1 LASLAAKFIS
11 VEELNQTNQS
21 KSRVKKWM
29 QRFME
34 KRLSPVKTRENLL
47 SFIEL
52 AEHKNLIGT
61 ESRIMLEGVMKISQM
76 HVADIMIPAPKMDVI
91 DIDMDMDEMLAMI
104 IDIGHSRYPV
114 YENERENIIGVL
126 MTKDVLKW
134 QRAPEINL
142 KVLLR
147 TAIFVPES
155 KNLTD
160 LLREFKK
167 NRNHM
172 AMVVDEFGRI
182 SGLVTFEDL
191 LEEIVGEI
199 QDEFDTD
206 TGEGE
211 IYSLVDKSFR
221 VAGHT
226 DVSKINQEFG
236 VNLTVND
243 EEQFETISGLIAHAM
258 GHVPRKGEHY
268 DTQGLRFEVMHS
280 KSGVVKWYRV
290 KRLGL

>member
-1 LASLAAKFIS
+1 MDKLNKAIKNRRSLSQRLRHS
-11 VEELNQTNQS
+11 VEKLLPT
-21 KSRVKKWM
+21 
-29 QRFME
+29 
-34 KRLSPVKTRENLL
+34 VKTREHLL
-47 SFIEL
+47 DLIGV
-52 AEHKNLIGT
+52 AEQKNLIGT
-61 ESRIMLEGVMKISQM
+61 ESRIMLEGVLKISGM
-76 HVADIMIPAPKMDVI
+76 HVAEIMIPAPKMDML
-91 DIDMDMDEMLAMI
+91 DISMNIDEMMDKI

-114 YENERENIIGVL
+114 YEEDKENIIGVL

-142 KVLLR
+142 RVLLR
-147 TAIFVPES
+147 TAIFVPET

-160 LLREFKK
+160 LLRDFKK

-199 QDEFDTD
+199 EDEFDTD
-206 TGEGE
+206 TDDGE

-226 DVSKINQEFG
+226 DVSKINESFNVQL
-236 VNLTVND
+236 NSD
-243 EEQFETISGLIAHAM
+243 EQQEQFETIGGLIAHLM
-258 GHVPRKGEHY
+258 GHVPGKGEHY
-268 DTQGLRFEVMHS
+268 DIQGLRFEVMHS

-290 KRLGL
+290 KLIGN

>member
-1 LASLAAKFIS
+1 MVKLNKAIKNRRSLSQRLRHS
-11 VEELNQTNQS
+11 VEKLLPT
-21 KSRVKKWM
+21 
-29 QRFME
+29 
-34 KRLSPVKTRENLL
+34 VKTREHLL
-47 SFIEL
+47 DLIGV
-52 AEHKNLIGT
+52 AEQKNLIGT
-61 ESRIMLEGVMKISQM
+61 ESRIMLEGVLKISGM
-76 HVADIMIPAPKMDVI
+76 HVAEIMIPAPKMDML
-91 DIDMDMDEMLAMI
+91 DIDMNIDEMMGKI

-114 YENERENIIGVL
+114 YEEDKENIIGVL

-142 KVLLR
+142 RVLLR
-147 TAIFVPES
+147 TAVFVPET

-160 LLREFKK
+160 LLRDFKK

-199 QDEFDTD
+199 EDEFDTD
-206 TGEGE
+206 TDDGE

-226 DVSKINQEFG
+226 DVSKINESFNVQL
-236 VNLTVND
+236 NND
-243 EEQFETISGLIAHAM
+243 EQQEQFESIGGLIAHLM
-258 GHVPRKGEHY
+258 GHVPGKGEHY
-268 DTQGLRFEVMHS
+268 DIQGLRFEVMHS

-290 KRLGL
+290 KRIGN

>member
-1 LASLAAKFIS
+1 MDKLNKAIKSRRSLSQRLRHS
-11 VEELNQTNQS
+11 VEKLLPT
-21 KSRVKKWM
+21 
-29 QRFME
+29 
-34 KRLSPVKTRENLL
+34 VKTREHLL
-47 SFIEL
+47 DLIGV
-52 AEHKNLIGT
+52 AEQKNLIGT
-61 ESRIMLEGVMKISQM
+61 ESRIMLEGVLKISGM
-76 HVADIMIPAPKMDVI
+76 HVAEIMIPAPKMDML
-91 DIDMDMDEMLAMI
+91 DISMNIDEMMDKI

-114 YENERENIIGVL
+114 YEEDKENIIGVL

-142 KVLLR
+142 RVLLR
-147 TAIFVPES
+147 TAIFVPET

-160 LLREFKK
+160 LLRDFKK

-199 QDEFDTD
+199 EDEFDTD
-206 TGEGE
+206 TDDGE

-226 DVSKINQEFG
+226 DVSKINESFNVQL
-236 VNLTVND
+236 NSD
-243 EEQFETISGLIAHAM
+243 EQQEQFETIGGLIAHLM
-258 GHVPRKGEHY
+258 GHVPGKGEHY
-268 DTQGLRFEVMHS
+268 DIQGLRFEVMHS

-290 KRLGL
+290 KRIGN

>member
-1 LASLAAKFIS
+1 VDKLNKAIKNRRSLSQRLRHS
-11 VEELNQTNQS
+11 VEKLLPT
-21 KSRVKKWM
+21 
-29 QRFME
+29 
-34 KRLSPVKTRENLL
+34 VKTREHLL
-47 SFIEL
+47 DLIGV
-52 AEHKNLIGT
+52 AEQKNLIGT
-61 ESRIMLEGVMKISQM
+61 ESRIMLEGVLKISGM
-76 HVADIMIPAPKMDVI
+76 HVAEIMIPAPKMDML
-91 DIDMDMDEMLAMI
+91 DISMNIDEMMDKI

-114 YENERENIIGVL
+114 YEEDKENIIGVL

-142 KVLLR
+142 RVLLR
-147 TAIFVPES
+147 TAIFVPET

-160 LLREFKK
+160 LLRDFKK

-199 QDEFDTD
+199 EDEFDTD
-206 TGEGE
+206 TDDGE

-226 DVSKINQEFG
+226 DVSKINESFNVQL
-236 VNLTVND
+236 NSD
-243 EEQFETISGLIAHAM
+243 EQQEQFETIGGLIAHLM
-258 GHVPRKGEHY
+258 GHVPGKGEHY
-268 DTQGLRFEVMHS
+268 DIQGLRFEVMHS

-290 KRLGL
+290 KSIGN

>member
-1 LASLAAKFIS
+1 LSK
-11 VEELNQTNQS
+11 TNQA
-21 KSRVKKWM
+21 KNRAKNWLI
-29 QRFME
+29 RFLE

-47 SFIEL
+47 SLIEV
-52 AEHKNLIGT
+52 AERKNLIGT

-76 HVADIMIPAPKMDVI
+76 HVAEIMIPAPKMDLI
-91 DIDMDMDEMLAMI
+91 DIDMDMEDMLAMI

-114 YENERENIIGVL
+114 YEKNKENIIGVL

-226 DVSKINQEFG
+226 DVAKINLAFG
-236 VNLTVND
+236 VELKTSD
-243 EEQFETISGLIAHAM
+243 EEQFETIGGLIAHDM
-258 GHVPRKGEHY
+258 GHVPQKGEHY
-268 DTQGLRFEVMHS
+268 DAQGLRFEVMHS

-290 KRLGL
+290 KRISN

>member
-1 LASLAAKFIS
+1 MDKLNKAIKNRRSLSQRLRHS
-11 VEELNQTNQS
+11 VEKLLPT
-21 KSRVKKWM
+21 
-29 QRFME
+29 
-34 KRLSPVKTRENLL
+34 VKTREHLL
-47 SFIEL
+47 DLIGV
-52 AEHKNLIGT
+52 AEQKNLIGT
-61 ESRIMLEGVMKISQM
+61 ESRIMLEGVLKISGM
-76 HVADIMIPAPKMDVI
+76 HVAEIMIPAPKMDML
-91 DIDMDMDEMLAMI
+91 DISMNIDEMMDMI

-114 YENERENIIGVL
+114 YEEDKENIIGVL

-142 KVLLR
+142 RVLLR
-147 TAIFVPES
+147 TAVFVPET

-160 LLREFKK
+160 LLRDFKK

-199 QDEFDTD
+199 EDEFDTD
-206 TGEGE
+206 TDDGE

-226 DVSKINQEFG
+226 DVSKINESFNVQL
-236 VNLTVND
+236 NSD
-243 EEQFETISGLIAHAM
+243 EQQEQFETIGGLIAHLM
-258 GHVPRKGEHY
+258 GHVPGKGEHY
-268 DTQGLRFEVMHS
+268 DIQGLRFEVMHS

-290 KRLGL
+290 KRIGN

>member
-1 LASLAAKFIS
+1 MVKLNKANKNRRSLSQRLRHS
-11 VEELNQTNQS
+11 VEKLLPT
-21 KSRVKKWM
+21 
-29 QRFME
+29 
-34 KRLSPVKTRENLL
+34 VKTREHLL
-47 SFIEL
+47 EL
-52 AEHKNLIGT
+52 IGVAEQKNLIGT
-61 ESRIMLEGVMKISQM
+61 ESRIMLEGVLKISGM
-76 HVADIMIPAPKMDVI
+76 HVAEIMIPAPKMDML
-91 DIDMDMDEMLAMI
+91 DISMNIDEMMDKI

-114 YENERENIIGVL
+114 YEEDKENIIGVL

-142 KVLLR
+142 RVLLR
-147 TAIFVPES
+147 TAIFVPET

-160 LLREFKK
+160 LLRDFKK

-199 QDEFDTD
+199 EDEFDTD
-206 TGEGE
+206 TDDGE

-226 DVSKINQEFG
+226 DVSKINESFNVQL
-236 VNLTVND
+236 NSD
-243 EEQFETISGLIAHAM
+243 EQQEQFETIGGLIAHLM
-258 GHVPRKGEHY
+258 GHVPGKGEHY
-268 DTQGLRFEVMHS
+268 DIQGLRFEVMHS

-290 KRLGL
+290 KRIGN

>member
-1 LASLAAKFIS
+1 MNALKQS
-11 VEELNQTNQS
+11 NQS
-21 KSRVKKWM
+21 KSRVNNWLRRAYDK
-29 QRFME
+29 RF
-34 KRLSPVKTRENLL
+34 SPIKTRENLL
-47 SFIEL
+47 SLIGQ
-52 AEHKNLIGT
+52 AEIKNLIGT
-61 ESRIMLEGVMKISQM
+61 ESRIMLEGVLKISQM

-91 DIDMDMDEMLAMI
+91 DIDMDMDDMLAMI

-114 YENERENIIGVL
+114 YEKEKENIIGVL

-134 QRAPEINL
+134 QRAPEIHL

-199 QDEFDTD
+199 EDEFDTD

-221 VAGHT
+221 VSGHT
-226 DVSKINQEFG
+226 SVEKINQAFN
-236 VNLTVND
+236 VQLNNND
-243 EEQFETISGLIAHAM
+243 EEQFETIGGLIAHLM
-258 GHVPRKGEHY
+258 GHVPRKGEDY
-268 DTQGLRFEVMHS
+268 DTQGLRFEVMHA
-280 KSGVVKWYRV
+280 KSGVVKWFRV
-290 KRLGL
+290 RRTGN

>member
-1 LASLAAKFIS
+1 MDKLNKAIKNRRSLSQRLRHS
-11 VEELNQTNQS
+11 VEKLLPT
-21 KSRVKKWM
+21 
-29 QRFME
+29 
-34 KRLSPVKTRENLL
+34 VKTREHLL
-47 SFIEL
+47 DLIGV
-52 AEHKNLIGT
+52 AEQKNLIGT
-61 ESRIMLEGVMKISQM
+61 ESRIMLEGVLKISGM
-76 HVADIMIPAPKMDVI
+76 HVAEIMIPAPKMDML
-91 DIDMDMDEMLAMI
+91 DISMNIDEMMDKI

-114 YENERENIIGVL
+114 YEEDKENIIGVL

-142 KVLLR
+142 RVLLR
-147 TAIFVPES
+147 TAVFVPET

-160 LLREFKK
+160 LLRDFKK

-199 QDEFDTD
+199 EDEFDTD
-206 TGEGE
+206 TDDGE

-226 DVSKINQEFG
+226 DVSKINESFNVQL
-236 VNLTVND
+236 NSD
-243 EEQFETISGLIAHAM
+243 EQQEQFETIGGLIAHLM
-258 GHVPRKGEHY
+258 GHVPGKGEHY
-268 DTQGLRFEVMHS
+268 DIQGLRFEVMHS

-290 KRLGL
+290 KRIGN

>member
-1 LASLAAKFIS
+1 ML
-11 VEELNQTNQS
+11 
-21 KSRVKKWM
+21 
-29 QRFME
+29 RFLE
-34 KRLSPVKTRENLL
+34 KRLSPVKSRDNLL
-47 SFIEL
+47 SLIEV
-52 AEHKNLIGT
+52 AESKNLIGT

-76 HVADIMIPAPKMDVI
+76 HVAEIMIPAPKMDLI
-91 DIDMDMDEMLAMI
+91 DIDMDMEDMIAMI

-114 YENERENIIGVL
+114 YEKKKENIIGVL

-226 DVSKINQEFG
+226 DVAKINQAFNIELKTG
-236 VNLTVND
+236 D
-243 EEQFETISGLIAHAM
+243 EEQFETIGGLIAHVM
-258 GHVPRKGEHY
+258 GHVPQKGEHY
-268 DTQGLRFEVMHS
+268 DAQGLRFEVMHS

-290 KRLGL
+290 KRISN

>member
-1 LASLAAKFIS
+1 MNELNKATKSRYLTQKIRHS
-11 VEELNQTNQS
+11 VEKILPRV
-21 KSRVKKWM
+21 KSRDH
-29 QRFME
+29 
-34 KRLSPVKTRENLL
+34 LL
-47 SFIEL
+47 DLIGV
-52 AEHKNLIGT
+52 AEQKNLIGT
-61 ESRIMLEGVMKISQM
+61 ESRIMLEGVIKISSM
-76 HVADIMIPAPKMDVI
+76 RVADIMIPAPKMDMLEI
-91 DIDMDMDEMLAMI
+91 NMHIDEMMDTI

-114 YENERENIIGVL
+114 YEDDKENIIGVL
-126 MTKDVLKW
+126 MTKDLLKW

-147 TAIFVPES
+147 TAVFVPET

-160 LLREFKK
+160 LLRDFKK

-199 QDEFDTD
+199 EDEFDTD
-206 TGEGE
+206 TDDGE

-226 DVSKINQEFG
+226 EVSKINESFDVQLNSNEE
-236 VNLTVND
+236 D
-243 EEQFETISGLIAHAM
+243 EQFETIGGLIAHLM
-258 GHVPRKGEHY
+258 GHVPGKGEHH
-268 DTQGLRFEVMHS
+268 DIQGLRFEVMHS

-290 KRLGL
+290 KRIGI

>member
-1 LASLAAKFIS
+1 MDELNKVIKNRRSLSQRLKHS
-11 VEELNQTNQS
+11 VEKLLPS
-21 KSRVKKWM
+21 
-29 QRFME
+29 
-34 KRLSPVKTRENLL
+34 VKTRQHLL
-47 SFIEL
+47 DLIGI
-52 AEHKNLIGT
+52 AEQRNLIGT
-61 ESRIMLEGVMKISQM
+61 ESRIMLEGVLKISRM
-76 HVADIMIPAPKMDVI
+76 HVAEIMIPAPKMDML
-91 DIDMDMDEMLAMI
+91 DIGMNIDEMMEMI

-114 YENERENIIGVL
+114 FEDDKENIIGVL

-147 TAIFVPES
+147 TAVFVPET

-160 LLREFKK
+160 LLRDFKK

-172 AMVVDEFGRI
+172 AMVIDEFGRI

-199 QDEFDTD
+199 EDEFDTETD
-206 TGEGE
+206 DGE

-226 DVSKINQEFG
+226 DVSKINESFN
-236 VNLTVND
+236 VHLNTD
-243 EEQFETISGLIAHAM
+243 EQQEQFETIGGLIAHLM
-258 GHVPRKGEHY
+258 GHVPGKGEHY
-268 DTQGLRFEVMHS
+268 DIQGLRFEVMHS

-290 KRLGL
+290 KRTGN

>member
-1 LASLAAKFIS
+1 MDKLNKAIKNRRSLSQRLRHS
-11 VEELNQTNQS
+11 V
-21 KSRVKKWM
+21 
-29 QRFME
+29 E
-34 KRLSPVKTRENLL
+34 KRLPTVKTREHLL
-47 SFIEL
+47 DLIGV
-52 AEHKNLIGT
+52 AEQKNLIGT
-61 ESRIMLEGVMKISQM
+61 ESRIMLEGVLKISGM
-76 HVADIMIPAPKMDVI
+76 HVAEIMIPAPKMDML
-91 DIDMDMDEMLAMI
+91 DIGMNIDEMMGKI

-114 YENERENIIGVL
+114 YEEDKENIIGVL

-147 TAIFVPES
+147 TAIFVPET

-160 LLREFKK
+160 LLRDFKK

-199 QDEFDTD
+199 EDEFDTD
-206 TGEGE
+206 TDDGE

-226 DVSKINQEFG
+226 DVSKINESFNVQL
-236 VNLTVND
+236 NND
-243 EEQFETISGLIAHAM
+243 EEQEQFESIGGLIAHLM
-258 GHVPRKGEHY
+258 GHVPGKGEHY
-268 DTQGLRFEVMHS
+268 DIQGLRFEVMHS

-290 KRLGL
+290 KRIGN

>member
-1 LASLAAKFIS
+1 MDKLNKAIKNRRSLSQRLRHS
-11 VEELNQTNQS
+11 VEKLLPT
-21 KSRVKKWM
+21 
-29 QRFME
+29 
-34 KRLSPVKTRENLL
+34 VKTREHLL
-47 SFIEL
+47 DLIGV
-52 AEHKNLIGT
+52 AEQKNLIGT
-61 ESRIMLEGVMKISQM
+61 ESRIMLEGVLKISGM
-76 HVADIMIPAPKMDVI
+76 HVAEIMIPAPKMDML
-91 DIDMDMDEMLAMI
+91 DISMNIDEMMDKI

-114 YENERENIIGVL
+114 YEVEKENIIGVL

-147 TAIFVPES
+147 TAIFVPET
-155 KNLTD
+155 KNLTN
-160 LLREFKK
+160 LLRDFKK

-199 QDEFDTD
+199 EDEFDTD
-206 TGEGE
+206 TDDGE

-226 DVSKINQEFG
+226 DVSKINESFNVQL
-236 VNLTVND
+236 NSD
-243 EEQFETISGLIAHAM
+243 EQQEQFETIGGLIAHLI
-258 GHVPRKGEHY
+258 GHVPGKGEHY
-268 DTQGLRFEVMHS
+268 DIQGLRFEVMHS

-290 KRLGL
+290 KRIGN

>member
-1 LASLAAKFIS
+1 MDKLNKAIKNRRSLSQRLRHS
-11 VEELNQTNQS
+11 VEKLLPTA
-21 KSRVKKWM
+21 
-29 QRFME
+29 
-34 KRLSPVKTRENLL
+34 KTREHLL
-47 SFIEL
+47 DLIGV
-52 AEHKNLIGT
+52 AEQKNLIGT
-61 ESRIMLEGVMKISQM
+61 ESRIMLEGVLKISGM
-76 HVADIMIPAPKMDVI
+76 HVAEIMIPAPKMDML
-91 DIDMDMDEMLAMI
+91 DISMNIDEMMDKI

-114 YENERENIIGVL
+114 YEEDKENIIGVL

-142 KVLLR
+142 RVLLR
-147 TAIFVPES
+147 TAIFVPET

-160 LLREFKK
+160 LLRDFKK

-199 QDEFDTD
+199 EDEFDTD
-206 TGEGE
+206 TDDGE

-226 DVSKINQEFG
+226 DVSKINESFNVQL
-236 VNLTVND
+236 NSD
-243 EEQFETISGLIAHAM
+243 EQQEQFETIGGLIAHLM
-258 GHVPRKGEHY
+258 GHVPGKGEHY
-268 DTQGLRFEVMHS
+268 DIQGLRFEVMHS

-290 KRLGL
+290 KRIGN

>member
-1 LASLAAKFIS
+1 MDELNKVIKNRRSLSQRLRHS
-11 VEELNQTNQS
+11 VEKLLPS
-21 KSRVKKWM
+21 
-29 QRFME
+29 
-34 KRLSPVKTRENLL
+34 VKTRQHLL
-47 SFIEL
+47 DLIGI
-52 AEHKNLIGT
+52 AEQRNLIGT
-61 ESRIMLEGVMKISQM
+61 ESRIMLEGVLKISRM
-76 HVADIMIPAPKMDVI
+76 HVAEIMIPAPKMDML
-91 DIDMDMDEMLAMI
+91 DIGMNIDEMMEMI

-114 YENERENIIGVL
+114 YEDDKENIIGVL

-147 TAIFVPES
+147 TAVFVPET

-160 LLREFKK
+160 LLRDFKK

-172 AMVVDEFGRI
+172 AMVIDEFGRI

-199 QDEFDTD
+199 EDEFDTETD
-206 TGEGE
+206 DGE

-226 DVSKINQEFG
+226 DVSKINESFN
-236 VNLTVND
+236 VHLNTD
-243 EEQFETISGLIAHAM
+243 EQQEQFETIGGLIAHLM
-258 GHVPRKGEHY
+258 GHVPGKSEHY
-268 DTQGLRFEVMHS
+268 DIQGLRFEVMHS

-290 KRLGL
+290 KRTGN

>member
-1 LASLAAKFIS
+1 MDKLNKAIKNRRSLSQRLRHS
-11 VEELNQTNQS
+11 VEKLLPT
-21 KSRVKKWM
+21 
-29 QRFME
+29 
-34 KRLSPVKTRENLL
+34 VKTREHLL
-47 SFIEL
+47 DLIGV
-52 AEHKNLIGT
+52 AEQKNLIGT
-61 ESRIMLEGVMKISQM
+61 ESRIMLEGVLKISGM
-76 HVADIMIPAPKMDVI
+76 HVAEIMIPAPKMDML
-91 DIDMDMDEMLAMI
+91 DISMNIDEMMDKI

-114 YENERENIIGVL
+114 YEEDKENIIGVL

-142 KVLLR
+142 RILLR
-147 TAIFVPES
+147 TAVFVPET

-160 LLREFKK
+160 LLRDFKK

-199 QDEFDTD
+199 EDEFDTD
-206 TGEGE
+206 TDDGE

-226 DVSKINQEFG
+226 DVSKINESFNVQL
-236 VNLTVND
+236 NSD
-243 EEQFETISGLIAHAM
+243 EQQEQFETIGGLIAHLM
-258 GHVPRKGEHY
+258 GHVPGKGEHY
-268 DTQGLRFEVMHS
+268 DIQGLRFEVMHS

-290 KRLGL
+290 KRIGN

>member
-1 LASLAAKFIS
+1 MDKLNKAIKNRRSLSQRLRHS
-11 VEELNQTNQS
+11 VEKLLPT
-21 KSRVKKWM
+21 
-29 QRFME
+29 
-34 KRLSPVKTRENLL
+34 VKTREHLL
-47 SFIEL
+47 DLIGV
-52 AEHKNLIGT
+52 AEQKNLIGT
-61 ESRIMLEGVMKISQM
+61 ESRIMLEGVLKISGM
-76 HVADIMIPAPKMDVI
+76 HVAEIMIPAPKMDML
-91 DIDMDMDEMLAMI
+91 DIDMNIDEMMGKI

-114 YENERENIIGVL
+114 YEEDKENIIGVL

-147 TAIFVPES
+147 TAIFVPET

-160 LLREFKK
+160 LLRDFKK

-199 QDEFDTD
+199 EDEFDTD
-206 TGEGE
+206 TDDGE

-226 DVSKINQEFG
+226 DVSKINESFNVQL
-236 VNLTVND
+236 NSD
-243 EEQFETISGLIAHAM
+243 EQQEQFETIGGLIAHLM
-258 GHVPRKGEHY
+258 GHVPGKGEHY
-268 DTQGLRFEVMHS
+268 DIQGLRFEVMHS

-290 KRLGL
+290 KRIGN

>member
-1 LASLAAKFIS
+1 VVELNKSNKNRRSLSQRLRHS
-11 VEELNQTNQS
+11 VEKL
-21 KSRVKKWM
+21 
-29 QRFME
+29 
-34 KRLSPVKTRENLL
+34 LPAVKTREHLL
-47 SFIEL
+47 DLIGI
-52 AEHKNLIGT
+52 AEQKNLIGT
-61 ESRIMLEGVMKISQM
+61 ESRIMLEGVLKISVM
-76 HVADIMIPAPKMDVI
+76 HVAEIMIPAPKMDML
-91 DIDMDMDEMLAMI
+91 DIGMNIDEMMVKI

-114 YENERENIIGVL
+114 YENDKENIIGVL

-142 KVLLR
+142 RVLLR
-147 TAIFVPES
+147 TAIFVPET

-160 LLREFKK
+160 LLRDFKK

-199 QDEFDTD
+199 EDEFDTD
-206 TGEGE
+206 TDDGE

-226 DVSKINQEFG
+226 DVSKINESFNVQL
-236 VNLTVND
+236 NSD
-243 EEQFETISGLIAHAM
+243 EEQEQFETIGGLIAHLM
-258 GHVPRKGEHY
+258 GHVPGKGEHY
-268 DTQGLRFEVMHS
+268 DIQGLRFEVMHS

-290 KRLGL
+290 KRIGN

>member
-1 LASLAAKFIS
+1 MDKLNKAIKNRRSLSQRLRNS
-11 VEELNQTNQS
+11 VEKLLPT
-21 KSRVKKWM
+21 
-29 QRFME
+29 
-34 KRLSPVKTRENLL
+34 VKTREHLL
-47 SFIEL
+47 DLIGV
-52 AEHKNLIGT
+52 AEQKNLIGT
-61 ESRIMLEGVMKISQM
+61 ESRIMLEGVLKISGM
-76 HVADIMIPAPKMDVI
+76 HVAEIMIPAPKMDML
-91 DIDMDMDEMLAMI
+91 DISMNIDEMMDKI

-114 YENERENIIGVL
+114 YEEDKENIIGVL

-142 KVLLR
+142 RVLLR
-147 TAIFVPES
+147 TAVFVPET

-160 LLREFKK
+160 LLRDFKK

-199 QDEFDTD
+199 EDEFDTD
-206 TGEGE
+206 TDDGE

-226 DVSKINQEFG
+226 DVSKINESFNVQL
-236 VNLTVND
+236 NSD
-243 EEQFETISGLIAHAM
+243 EQQEQFETIGGLIAHLM
-258 GHVPRKGEHY
+258 GHVPGKGEHY
-268 DTQGLRFEVMHS
+268 DIQGLRFEVMHS

-290 KRLGL
+290 KRIGN

>member
-1 LASLAAKFIS
+1 VDKLNKAIKNRRSLSQRLRHS
-11 VEELNQTNQS
+11 VEKLLPT
-21 KSRVKKWM
+21 
-29 QRFME
+29 
-34 KRLSPVKTRENLL
+34 VKTREHLL
-47 SFIEL
+47 DLIGV
-52 AEHKNLIGT
+52 AEQKNLIGT
-61 ESRIMLEGVMKISQM
+61 ESRIMLEGVLKISGM
-76 HVADIMIPAPKMDVI
+76 HVAEIMIPAPKMDML
-91 DIDMDMDEMLAMI
+91 DISMNIDEMMDKI

-114 YENERENIIGVL
+114 YEEDKENIIGVL

-142 KVLLR
+142 RVLLR
-147 TAIFVPES
+147 TAVFVPET

-160 LLREFKK
+160 LLRDFKK

-199 QDEFDTD
+199 EDEFDTD
-206 TGEGE
+206 TDDGE

-226 DVSKINQEFG
+226 DVSKINESFNVQL
-236 VNLTVND
+236 NSD
-243 EEQFETISGLIAHAM
+243 EQQEQFETIGGLIAHLM
-258 GHVPRKGEHY
+258 GHVPGKGEHY
-268 DTQGLRFEVMHS
+268 DIQGLRFEVMHS

-290 KRLGL
+290 KRIGN

>member
-1 LASLAAKFIS
+1 MDALNKPFNPPKNLYNWILQGIEKIFPSVKSPEHLLDMIS
-11 VEELNQTNQS
+11 IAEF
-21 KSRVKKWM
+21 KK
-29 QRFME
+29 
-34 KRLSPVKTRENLL
+34 
-47 SFIEL
+47 
-52 AEHKNLIGT
+52 LIGT

-76 HVADIMIPAPKMDVI
+76 HVSEIMIPAPKMDLL
-91 DIDMDMDEMLAMI
+91 DIGMNIEEMMDMI

-114 YENERENIIGVL
+114 YENDKENIIGVL
-126 MTKDVLKW
+126 MTKDLLKW
-134 QRAPEINL
+134 HRAPEINL

-147 TAIFVPES
+147 TAIFVPET

-160 LLREFKK
+160 LLRDFKK

-199 QDEFDTD
+199 EDEFDTETD
-206 TGEGE
+206 DGA

-226 DVSKINQEFG
+226 EVEKINEFFN
-236 VNLTVND
+236 VQLNTD
-243 EEQFETISGLIAHAM
+243 DQEEQFETIGGLIAHLI
-258 GHVPRKGEHY
+258 GRVPGKGEHY
-268 DTQGLRFEVMHS
+268 DIQGLRFEVMHS

-290 KRLGL
+290 KRIGN

>member
-1 LASLAAKFIS
+1 MDKLNKAIKNRRSLSQRLRHS
-11 VEELNQTNQS
+11 VEKLLPT
-21 KSRVKKWM
+21 
-29 QRFME
+29 
-34 KRLSPVKTRENLL
+34 VKTREHLL
-47 SFIEL
+47 DLIGV
-52 AEHKNLIGT
+52 AEQKNLIGT
-61 ESRIMLEGVMKISQM
+61 ESRIMLEGVLKISGM
-76 HVADIMIPAPKMDVI
+76 HVAEIMIPAPKMDML
-91 DIDMDMDEMLAMI
+91 DISMNIDEMMDMI

-114 YENERENIIGVL
+114 YEEDKENIIGVL

-142 KVLLR
+142 RVLLR
-147 TAIFVPES
+147 TAIFVPET

-160 LLREFKK
+160 LLRDFKK

-199 QDEFDTD
+199 EDEFDTD
-206 TGEGE
+206 TDDGE

-226 DVSKINQEFG
+226 DVSKINESFNVQL
-236 VNLTVND
+236 NSD
-243 EEQFETISGLIAHAM
+243 EQQEQFETIGGLIAHLM
-258 GHVPRKGEHY
+258 GHVPGKGEHY
-268 DTQGLRFEVMHS
+268 DIQGLRFEVMHS

-290 KRLGL
+290 KRIGN

>member
-1 LASLAAKFIS
+1 
-11 VEELNQTNQS
+11 
-21 KSRVKKWM
+21 
-29 QRFME
+29 ME
-34 KRLSPVKTRENLL
+34 KLLPTVKTREHLL
-47 SFIEL
+47 DLIGV
-52 AEHKNLIGT
+52 AEQKNLIGT
-61 ESRIMLEGVMKISQM
+61 ESRIMLEGVLKISGM
-76 HVADIMIPAPKMDVI
+76 HVAEIMIPAPKMDML
-91 DIDMDMDEMLAMI
+91 DISMNIDEMMDKI

-114 YENERENIIGVL
+114 YEEDKENIIGVL

-142 KVLLR
+142 RVLLR
-147 TAIFVPES
+147 TAVFVPET

-160 LLREFKK
+160 LLRDFKK

-199 QDEFDTD
+199 EDEFDTD
-206 TGEGE
+206 TDDGER
-211 IYSLVDKSFR
+211 YSLVDKSFR

-226 DVSKINQEFG
+226 DVSKINESFNVQL
-236 VNLTVND
+236 NSD
-243 EEQFETISGLIAHAM
+243 EQQEQFETIGGLIAHLM
-258 GHVPRKGEHY
+258 GHVPGKGEHY
-268 DTQGLRFEVMHS
+268 DIQGLRFEVMHS

-290 KRLGL
+290 KRIGN

>member
-1 LASLAAKFIS
+1 MDKLNKATKNRRSLSQRLRHS
-11 VEELNQTNQS
+11 VEKL
-21 KSRVKKWM
+21 
-29 QRFME
+29 
-34 KRLSPVKTRENLL
+34 LPAVKTREHLL
-47 SFIEL
+47 DLIGI
-52 AEHKNLIGT
+52 AEQKNLIGT
-61 ESRIMLEGVMKISQM
+61 ESRIMLEGVLKISGM
-76 HVADIMIPAPKMDVI
+76 HVAEIMIPAPKMDMLEI
-91 DIDMDMDEMLAMI
+91 GMNIDEMMDKI

-114 YENERENIIGVL
+114 YEDDKENIIGVL

-142 KVLLR
+142 RVLLR
-147 TAIFVPES
+147 TAIFVPET

-160 LLREFKK
+160 LLRDFKK

-199 QDEFDTD
+199 EDEFDTETD
-206 TGEGE
+206 DGE

-226 DVSKINQEFG
+226 DVSKINESFNVQL
-236 VNLTVND
+236 NSD
-243 EEQFETISGLIAHAM
+243 EHQEQFETIGGLIAHLM
-258 GHVPRKGEHY
+258 GHVPGKGEHY
-268 DTQGLRFEVMHS
+268 DIQGLRFEVMHS

-290 KRLGL
+290 KRTGN

>member
-1 LASLAAKFIS
+1 MDKLNKAIKNRRSLSQRLRHS
-11 VEELNQTNQS
+11 VEKLLPT
-21 KSRVKKWM
+21 
-29 QRFME
+29 
-34 KRLSPVKTRENLL
+34 VKTREHLL
-47 SFIEL
+47 DLIGV
-52 AEHKNLIGT
+52 AEQKNLIGT
-61 ESRIMLEGVMKISQM
+61 ESRIMLEGVLKISGM
-76 HVADIMIPAPKMDVI
+76 HVAEIMIPAPKMDML
-91 DIDMDMDEMLAMI
+91 DISMNIDEMMDKI

-114 YENERENIIGVL
+114 YEEDKENIIGVL

-142 KVLLR
+142 RVLLR
-147 TAIFVPES
+147 TAVFVPET

-160 LLREFKK
+160 LLRDFKK

-199 QDEFDTD
+199 EDEFDTD
-206 TGEGE
+206 TDDGE

-226 DVSKINQEFG
+226 DVSKINESFNVQL
-236 VNLTVND
+236 NND
-243 EEQFETISGLIAHAM
+243 EEQEQFESIGGLIAHLM
-258 GHVPRKGEHY
+258 GHVPGKGEHY
-268 DTQGLRFEVMHS
+268 DIQGLRFEVMHS

-290 KRLGL
+290 KRIGN